1 MNEFKTDLEIY
12 LIAQMLNSIQE
23 KEPKTFEFIERQIYL
38 NIATQNMQKY
48 DTKINQDKFLIAS
61 KVDTMQNSRLLQA
74 LKIITLSS
82 IEGVETWEKRAKC

>member
-48 DTKINQDKFLIAS
+48 DTEINQDKFLIAS
-61 KVDTMQNSRLLQA
+61 RVDKIHHLRLLQS
-74 LKIITLSS
+74 LKVITLSS
-82 IEGVETWEKRAKC
+82 IEGVETWKNRAKF